1 MAPLRDGAWTV
12 AGKAGGGVV
21 RVRAAG
27 GGRRPPGWGFE
38 SGTADLARR
47 GKVECVRLRIL
58 LQYIVP
64 ARDRDSKMV
73 IFLFLLGTPLV
84 NYYDFI

>member
-1 MAPLRDGAWTV
+1 MTAHGTV

-47 GKVECVRLRIL
+47 HIADGRV
-58 LQYIVP
+58 
-64 ARDRDSKMV
+64 S
-73 IFLFLLGTPLV
+73 
-84 NYYDFI
+84 